1 MRHRTNTD
9 DRRGPIG
16 AAAVAVLLLVA
27 GVAAIV
33 VGIHGADGP
42 PQPAAAAPPVS
53 ATPTPGPAP
62 ATPSTRTPSAVRGAT
77 PTPRELKAPR
87 PPSAP
92 QPKIG
97 PFLAASRP
105 TVLDIPSIGVHATDF
120 VDLRVASDGRLEVP
134 GSTDEVGFYRDGP
147 SPGQLGTAILG
158 AHVDSKKGPGIFY
171 RLGAVKAG
179 DKVQITR
186 ADKSV
191 TRFVVDK
198 VQVFP
203 KDRFPDE
210 VYTGDFTRAEIR
222 LITCGGIF
230 DRDTGHYRD
239 NVVVFG
245 HLTAT

>member
-1 MRHRTNTD
+1 MPRKTNTD
-9 DRRGPIG
+9 DPRGPLG
-16 AAAVAVLLLVA
+16 AAVVAVLLLVTSA
-27 GVAAIV
+27 FAIV
-33 VGIHGADGP
+33 VGVHGTDGP
-42 PQPAAAAPPVS
+42 PQPAAAAPSTSAAPPPGPTS
-53 ATPTPGPAP
+53 ATPRNPTPGA
-62 ATPSTRTPSAVRGAT
+62 GKAT
-77 PTPRELKAPR
+77 PTPRGLDALR
-87 PPSAP
+87 PVDPTQA
-92 QPKIG
+92 KIG
-97 PFLAASRP
+97 PFLAASKP
-105 TVLDIPSIGVHATDF
+105 TVLEIPSIGVHATDF

-134 GSTDEVGFYRDGP
+134 GSTNEVGIYRDGP
-147 SPGQLGTAILG
+147 SPGQLGAAILG

-230 DRDTGHYRD
+230 DRSTGHYRD
-239 NVVVFG
+239 NIVVFG
-245 HLTAT
+245 HLAAS